1 MVTLEEAKNYL
12 RVEHSEDD
20 ALIESLMLTAS
31 QMVMDVGRVTAER
44 YEQEEACHTA
54 TLYAVAYLYTHREEA
69 NHNMPVADAAGNA
82 LCAAGGS
89 DLIWQYLLLNAISA
103 LPYSAMKRR

>member
-44 YEQEEACHTA
+44 YEQ
-54 TLYAVAYLYTHREEA
+54 
-69 NHNMPVADAAGNA
+69 
-82 LCAAGGS
+82 
-89 DLIWQYLLLNAISA
+89 
-103 LPYSAMKRR
+103 

>member
-20 ALIESLMLTAS
+20 ALIESLLLTAS
-31 QMVMDVGRVTAER
+31 QMVMGVGRVTAER

-69 NHNMPVADAAGNA
+69 NHN
-82 LCAAGGS
+82 S
-89 DLIWQYLLLNAISA
+89 LLLT
-103 LPYSAMKRR
+103 LRAMLFAQREGVI

>member
-31 QMVMDVGRVTAER
+31 QMVQDVGRVSAEQ

-54 TLYAVAYLYTHREEA
+54 TLYAVAYLYAHREEA
-69 NHNMPVADAAGNA
+69 NHN
-82 LCAAGGS
+82 S
-89 DLIWQYLLLNAISA
+89 LLLT
-103 LPYSAMKRR
+103 LRAMLFAQREGVI

>member
-54 TLYAVAYLYTHREEA
+54 TLYAVAYLYTHREEP
-69 NHNMPVADAAGNA
+69 NHN
-82 LCAAGGS
+82 S
-89 DLIWQYLLLNAISA
+89 LLLT
-103 LPYSAMKRR
+103 LRAMLFAQREGVI

>member
-1 MVTLEEAKNYL
+1 MVSLEEAKNYL

-54 TLYAVAYLYTHREEA
+54 TLYAVAYLYMHREEA
-69 NHNMPVADAAGNA
+69 NHN
-82 LCAAGGS
+82 S
-89 DLIWQYLLLNAISA
+89 LLLT
-103 LPYSAMKRR
+103 LRAMLFAQREGVI